1 MAASSSKI
9 PVGTKKRG
17 NVLALWHKLT
27 APRAQQEDDASR
39 EYIIKTILTFIGLIT
54 IPFHVLAGVLYLSH
68 IIPLDTV
75 FILGLLTALT
85 IFAWVMTHR
94 GHYWLGGAAPCSIL
108 LIAGIYGNYIGGI
121 DAPAMLLYAL
131 AIVVA
136 AITLNTQA
144 QMIVLA
150 ISLTSYLGFGLAH
163 NLGYLTTTRSAGT
176 MFINRVSIVIAA
188 LTAISLGVWFLKS
201 QYRRSID
208 QVRSHAKT
216 NRAVFETVTDGILFT
231 DLSGAILD
239 MNDALAQLFHVVSKE
254 QMIGK
259 PARQFL
265 FADDLTI
272 VHEYYKKI
280 LSGSCDTFLSC
291 RGKRIDG
298 GEFFI
303 EANGAIYRDSKGQP
317 AGYVS
322 AVRDITQ
329 RKQIEDELARYREH
343 LEELVTERTAKLDEA
358 YHELESFS
366 YSISHDLRA
375 PLRRIE
381 GFSRILIEEHADQLS
396 EEGLLHLNRIVE
408 SAHRMADLIDDLLNF
423 SRLIRQPLTLRRIQP
438 HEIVQAVVDDLIS
451 GDYRGKN
458 PQITIQEMPPCD
470 ADPILLRQVY
480 YNLIDNALKYAS
492 KNNKILIEVGAQPGK
507 NEQTV
512 YHVFDNGIGFDMQYV
527 GHIFGVFQRLHP
539 DEEYEGTGIGLATVK
554 RIIKRHGGDIWVE
567 SAIGQ
572 GTKFYF
578 TLDQPQS

>member
-1 MAASSSKI
+1 MF
-9 PVGTKKRG
+9 
-17 NVLALWHKLT
+17 ALWHKLT
-27 APRAQQEDDASR
+27 TPRARQEDDASR

-136 AITLNTQA
+136 AITLDTQA
-144 QMIVLA
+144 QMIALVV
-150 ISLTSYLGFGLAH
+150 SLTSYLGFGLAH
-163 NLGYLTTTRSAGT
+163 NLGYLTTPRSAST

-208 QVRSHAKT
+208 QVRAHAKT
-216 NRAVFETVTDGILFT
+216 NRAVFETVSEGILFT
-231 DLSGAILD
+231 DISGIVLD
-239 MNDALAQLFHVVSKE
+239 INDSLAQLFHAADKE
-254 QMIGK
+254 QIVRK
-259 PARQFL
+259 PFSLFL
-265 FADDLTI
+265 AADDLPI
-272 VHEYYKKI
+272 AAEYFHKVLAGGCETPLNCK
-280 LSGSCDTFLSC
+280 
-291 RGKRIDG
+291 GKRIDG
-298 GEFFI
+298 SEFLVEI
-303 EANGAIYRDSKGQP
+303 TTAIYRDSKGQP
-317 AGYVS
+317 GGYVS
-322 AVRDITQ
+322 SVRDVTQ
-329 RKQIEDELARYREH
+329 RKQIEGELAKYREH
-343 LEELVTERTAKLDEA
+343 LEELVTERTARLGEA

-381 GFSRILIEEHADQLS
+381 GFSRILVEEHADQLS
-396 EEGLLHLNRIVE
+396 KEGLLHLNRIVD

-438 HEIVQAVVDDLIS
+438 HEIVRAVVDDLIS
-451 GDYRGKN
+451 GDYREKN
-458 PQITIQEMPPCD
+458 PEITIQEMPPCD

-492 KNNKILIEVGAQPGK
+492 KNNKIIIEVGAQPGK

-554 RIIKRHGGDIWVE
+554 RIINRHGGDIWVE

-578 TLDQPQS
+578 TLNQPQM